1 MTDGIIILL
10 GIVKIGALVLGG
22 VVSLLAYRAYQRTQ
36 IDGLQYFAV
45 GLLVIT
51 IGTFLVGILHHIF
64 GIPSVQGMLFESII
78 YCAGFLIMIYGLY
91 GQ

>member
-1 MTDGIIILL
+1 MTDSIIILL
-10 GIVKIGALVLGG
+10 GIVKIAALVLGG

-36 IDGLQYFAV
+36 IEGLQYFAV
-45 GLLVIT
+45 GLMVIT

-64 GIPSVQGMLFESII
+64 GIPSVQGMLFESLIA
-78 YCAGFLIMIYGLY
+78 CGGFLVMIYGLY

>member
-1 MTDGIIILL
+1 MTESIIYLVGGVKIAALLL
-10 GIVKIGALVLGG
+10 GS
-22 VVSLLAYRAYQRTQ
+22 VVTWLAYRAYQRTQ
-36 IDGLQYFAV
+36 IEGLQYFAL

-64 GIPSVQGMLFESII
+64 HVPSIQGMLYESII
-78 YCAGFLIMIYGLY
+78 ACVGFVVMIYGLY

>member
-1 MTDGIIILL
+1 MTEFLTLLL

-22 VVSLLAYRAYQRTQ
+22 IVSLLAYRAYQRTQ
-36 IDGLQYFAV
+36 IEGLQFFAV

-64 GIPSVQGMLFESII
+64 GIPSVQGMLFESLIS
-78 YCAGFLIMIYGLY
+78 CAGFLVMIYGLY